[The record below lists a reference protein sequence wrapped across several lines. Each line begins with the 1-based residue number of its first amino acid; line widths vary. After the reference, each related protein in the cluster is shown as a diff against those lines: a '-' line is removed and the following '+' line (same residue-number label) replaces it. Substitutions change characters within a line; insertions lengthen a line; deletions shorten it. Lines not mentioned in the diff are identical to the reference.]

1 MNKGIIAAKAAP
13 TADFRSSANEN
24 VNVKA
29 DRPVRHQQQQQNL
42 GCPVRNAIKE
52 QQAQAQSSQL

>member
-24 VNVKA
+24 VKA

-42 GCPVRNAIKE
+42 GCPIRNAIKE